1 MLTLTHTHLDGTLL
15 EGTSRGDGSAAALKP
30 LGWRWSRNLEA
41 WYVPRSRDTDGQ
53 QWRIKA
59 TVEALEAADFEV
71 TVDVDNTPRAT
82 ADVHADKIARASA
95 RADALERKAAR
106 LESKSDAHYAAAKAI
121 TENIPFGQPI
131 IVGHHSE
138 ARARRDAAR
147 VHSNM
152 NKSIEAA
159 DAASEAARKAEAAR
173 ANTRPESVETLVN
186 RLEKLEA
193 DIRRCERLGRNPQR
207 LEHLREQHA
216 YWTSVHDQYRVDGR
230 VADTTNVKVGDL
242 ARYRWDHWFKVERV
256 NAKTLTL
263 KELEHPYWS
272 TRVDRRRITEIKPQ

>member
-106 LESKSDAHYAAAKAI
+106 LESKIRCPLCRRESDHGKYS
-121 TENIPFGQPI
+121 
-131 IVGHHSE
+131 VRS
-138 ARARRDAAR
+138 
-147 VHSNM
+147 
-152 NKSIEAA
+152 A
-159 DAASEAARKAEAAR
+159 DYRG
-173 ANTRPESVETLVN
+173 TP
-186 RLEKLEA
+186 
-193 DIRRCERLGRNPQR
+193 LGSSGTP
-207 LEHLREQHA
+207 
-216 YWTSVHDQYRVDGR
+216 
-230 VADTTNVKVGDL
+230 
-242 ARYRWDHWFKVERV
+242 
-256 NAKTLTL
+256 
-263 KELEHPYWS
+263 
-272 TRVDRRRITEIKPQ
+272 